1 MMVASW
7 HPHRAVEG
15 LSELEM
21 KGASIFSRRT
31 KQVKLQYLLR
41 FIGRVGSQRIACG
54 TGDPSL
60 DFNHWQWALRSMQCV
75 QIVGR

>member
-1 MMVASW
+1 MVASW
-7 HPHRAVEG
+7 RPRRQVVEG

-21 KGASIFSRRT
+21 KGVRILSRRT
-31 KQVKLQYLLR
+31 KQVKLQYLVR
-41 FIGRVGSQRIACG
+41 FIGRVGCQRIARG

-75 QIVGR
+75 QVVGR